1 MKKVI
6 YLARKTTT
14 TARKVLESHKQKQC
28 SMDINQAKANA
39 EARKYAISKILV
51 KPKTAFLERHE
62 MLVEYDKKK
71 LFEMISM
78 GGGIEILYEAI
89 DKYPVSFNLPIDD
102 MGMTW
107 LKLAVMNGRVDAARR
122 IC

>member
-1 MKKVI
+1 
-6 YLARKTTT
+6 
-14 TARKVLESHKQKQC
+14 
-28 SMDINQAKANA
+28 MDINQAKANA

-62 MLVEYDKKK
+62 MLVEYEKKK